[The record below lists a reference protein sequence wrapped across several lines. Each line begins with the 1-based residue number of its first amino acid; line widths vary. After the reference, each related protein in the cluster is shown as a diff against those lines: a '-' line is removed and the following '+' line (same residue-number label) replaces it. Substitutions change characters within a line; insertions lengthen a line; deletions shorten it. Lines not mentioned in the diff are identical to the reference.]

1 MYLLNRINRTRL
13 IKYSQEIE
21 KANNESLRDEAIR
34 GVIEDVEN
42 EENTYTI
49 TGDAVIEGELYHE
62 FVTIFGTVE
71 PVEEPTAR
79 AIAMA
84 EWDWFDYVC

>member
-1 MYLLNRINRTRL
+1 MKYVFTEQDKQDEVNKIELEGEDVML
-13 IKYSQEIE
+13 IGEY
-21 KANNESLRDEAIR
+21 
-34 GVIEDVEN
+34 IEDVEN
-42 EENTYTI
+42 EENNYTI

>member
-1 MYLLNRINRTRL
+1 MKYVFTEQDKQDEVNKIELEGEDVML
-13 IKYSQEIE
+13 IGEY
-21 KANNESLRDEAIR
+21 
-34 GVIEDVEN
+34 IEDVEN

-62 FVTIFGTVE
+62 FVTIFGTIE

>member
-1 MYLLNRINRTRL
+1 MKYVFTEQDKQDEVNKIELEGEDVML
-13 IKYSQEIE
+13 IGEY
-21 KANNESLRDEAIR
+21 
-34 GVIEDVEN
+34 IEDVEN

-71 PVEEPTAR
+71 PVKEPTAR

>member
-1 MYLLNRINRTRL
+1 ML
-13 IKYSQEIE
+13 IGEY
-21 KANNESLRDEAIR
+21 
-34 GVIEDVEN
+34 IEDVEN

>member
-1 MYLLNRINRTRL
+1 MKYLFTEQDKQDEVNKIELEGEDVML
-13 IKYSQEIE
+13 IGEY
-21 KANNESLRDEAIR
+21 
-34 GVIEDVEN
+34 IEDVEN

>member
-1 MYLLNRINRTRL
+1 MKYVFTEQDKQDEVNKIELEGEDVML
-13 IKYSQEIE
+13 IGEY
-21 KANNESLRDEAIR
+21 
-34 GVIEDVEN
+34 IEDVEN

-71 PVEEPTAR
+71 PVEEQTAR

>member
-1 MYLLNRINRTRL
+1 MKYVFTEQDKLDEVNKIELEGEDVML
-13 IKYSQEIE
+13 IGEY
-21 KANNESLRDEAIR
+21 
-34 GVIEDVEN
+34 IEDVEN

-84 EWDWFDYVC
+84 EWDWFDYVCWN

>member
-1 MYLLNRINRTRL
+1 MKYVFTEQDKQDEVNKIELEGEDVML
-13 IKYSQEIE
+13 IGEY
-21 KANNESLRDEAIR
+21 
-34 GVIEDVEN
+34 IEDVEN

-49 TGDAVIEGELYHE
+49 TGDAVIEGQLLQE

>member
-1 MYLLNRINRTRL
+1 MKYVFTEQDKQDEVNKIELEGEDVML
-13 IKYSQEIE
+13 IGEY
-21 KANNESLRDEAIR
+21 
-34 GVIEDVEN
+34 IEDVEN

-84 EWDWFDYVC
+84 EWDWFDYVCWN

>member
-1 MYLLNRINRTRL
+1 MIMKYVFTEQDKQDEVNKIELEGEDVML
-13 IKYSQEIE
+13 IGEY
-21 KANNESLRDEAIR
+21 
-34 GVIEDVEN
+34 IEDVEN

>member
-1 MYLLNRINRTRL
+1 MKYVFTEQDKLDEVNKIELEGEDVML
-13 IKYSQEIE
+13 IGEY
-21 KANNESLRDEAIR
+21 
-34 GVIEDVEN
+34 IEDVEN

-71 PVEEPTAR
+71 PVEELTAR

>member
-1 MYLLNRINRTRL
+1 MKYVFTEQDKQDEVNKIELEGEDVML
-13 IKYSQEIE
+13 IGEY
-21 KANNESLRDEAIR
+21 
-34 GVIEDVEN
+34 IEDVEN

-84 EWDWFDYVC
+84 AWDWFDYVC

>member
-1 MYLLNRINRTRL
+1 MKYVFTEQDKQDEVNKIELEGEDVML
-13 IKYSQEIE
+13 IGEY
-21 KANNESLRDEAIR
+21 
-34 GVIEDVEN
+34 IEDVEN

-71 PVEEPTAR
+71 PIEEPTAR

>member
-1 MYLLNRINRTRL
+1 MKYVFTEQDKQDEVNKIVLEGEDVML
-13 IKYSQEIE
+13 IGEY
-21 KANNESLRDEAIR
+21 
-34 GVIEDVEN
+34 IEDVEN

>member
-1 MYLLNRINRTRL
+1 MKYVFTEQDKLEEVNKIELEGEDVML
-13 IKYSQEIE
+13 IGEY
-21 KANNESLRDEAIR
+21 
-34 GVIEDVEN
+34 IEDVEN